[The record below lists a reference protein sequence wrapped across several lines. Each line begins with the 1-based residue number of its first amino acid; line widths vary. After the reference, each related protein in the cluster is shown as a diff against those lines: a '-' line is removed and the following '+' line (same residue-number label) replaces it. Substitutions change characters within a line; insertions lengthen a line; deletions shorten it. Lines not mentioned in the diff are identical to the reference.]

1 MFILPDTPLYITEL
15 RMSENVSAWP
25 IKSDE
30 GQQNETV
37 GSVSG
42 MSFEKMVW
50 QFLEIDL
57 FAFLLKARH
66 EAER

>member
-1 MFILPDTPLYITEL
+1 
-15 RMSENVSAWP
+15 MSENVPAWP

-30 GQQNETV
+30 GQQNESV

-42 MSFEKMVW
+42 MSFEKVVW

-57 FAFLLKARH
+57 FAFLLRTRH
-66 EAER
+66 ETER